1 MLECPNEIHGMIDM
15 AKLADIV
22 VLIIDAS
29 IGFEMETFEFL
40 TLLNVILRLIE
51 SKENRRMDFQMS
63 LECLLTW
70 IFSRKTNNYEKQG
83 KN

>member
-1 MLECPNEIHGMIDM
+1 MIDM